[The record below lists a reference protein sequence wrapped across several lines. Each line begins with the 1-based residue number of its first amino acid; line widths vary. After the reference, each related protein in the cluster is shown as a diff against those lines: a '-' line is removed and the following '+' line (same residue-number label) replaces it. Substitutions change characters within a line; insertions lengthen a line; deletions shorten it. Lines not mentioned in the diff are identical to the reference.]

1 MKRISVRGI
10 IITDK
15 GLSVMFRRKIKD
27 NEVKEYYAIP
37 GGGVDEGEDLKE
49 ALKRELRE
57 ELNIEVEVL
66 DLAFKTETDDRI
78 EYFYNCNYISG
89 NFQLNGEELERNTNE
104 NYYEPT
110 FININK
116 IDEYEIQED
125 VKYYLEMNQ

>member
-15 GLSVMFRRKIKD
+15 GLSVIFRRKIKE
-27 NEVKEYYAIP
+27 NEIKEYYVIP
-37 GGGVDEGEDLKE
+37 GGGVDEGEDLQE

-57 ELNIEVEVL
+57 ELNIEVEVI
-66 DLAFKTETDDRI
+66 DLAFKTESDDRI
-78 EYFYNCNYISG
+78 EYFYNCKYLNG
-89 NFQLNGEELERNTNE
+89 TFELNGEELERNSNE

-110 FININK
+110 FINVSK

-125 VKYYLEMNQ
+125 VKYYLNMN